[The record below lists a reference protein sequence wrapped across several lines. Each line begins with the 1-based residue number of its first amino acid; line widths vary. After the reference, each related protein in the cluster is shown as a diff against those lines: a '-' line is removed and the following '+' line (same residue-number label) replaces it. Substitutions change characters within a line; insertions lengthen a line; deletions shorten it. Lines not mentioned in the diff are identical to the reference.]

1 MTAPQQ
7 DCPNFP
13 YLHKELVSTKKPGIL
28 LSPLALTA
36 QTLGWNEALKASAVV
51 TSIHLMETSEHLLQA
66 QEGSNLTN
74 PFPMVPRVSGRK
86 NDSQKCILLGSDR
99 EEPNC
104 SIPAWNHTSS
114 SSTSFYVNYKTTN
127 AMSSS
132 Y

>member
-51 TSIHLMETSEHLLQA
+51 TSIHLMETSERLSCAPPSTGRIQPY
-66 QEGSNLTN
+66 EPFSNGSQSLW
-74 PFPMVPRVSGRK
+74 K
-86 NDSQKCILLGSDR
+86 K
-99 EEPNC
+99 
-104 SIPAWNHTSS
+104 
-114 SSTSFYVNYKTTN
+114 K
-127 AMSSS
+127 
-132 Y
+132 